1 MGIIAKQSFY
11 NSISIGLAFLIGAVN
26 TVFLYPTYMGSQF
39 QGLIVTLLA
48 LSNLVQPFISFG
60 VQHSLIKFYSTCKT
74 KEEQDRLLS
83 LSITLPIVIIFLIMI
98 MQFKKV
104 NQVVVLVKIE
114 V

>member
-39 QGLIVTLLA
+39 QGLIVALLA